1 MLSSSLYSKEDKA
14 TALGE
19 IFLEVKEAKTLLKE
33 YLVI

>member
-1 MLSSSLYSKEDKA
+1 MLSFSLYSKENKA

-19 IFLEVKEAKTLLKE
+19 IFLEAKEAKILLKE